1 MTERAPIEY
10 VGELV
15 RVQGSDHAEL
25 PDALVVHV
33 AAPADDIAPLTF
45 EISRDEAR
53 ELIAGLAALL

>member
-1 MTERAPIEY
+1 MTERAPVEY

-15 RVQGSDHAEL
+15 RVQGSDHADM
-25 PDALVVHV
+25 PDALVVWI

-45 EISRDEAR
+45 EIARDEAR